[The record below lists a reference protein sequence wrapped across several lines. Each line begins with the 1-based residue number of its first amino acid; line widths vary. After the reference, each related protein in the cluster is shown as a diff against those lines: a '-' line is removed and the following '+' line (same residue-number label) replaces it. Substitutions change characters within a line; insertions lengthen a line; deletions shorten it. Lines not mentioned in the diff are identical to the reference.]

1 MECRSNLGYKMI
13 IKHLELIAIMAL
25 TFKLVSFPLKTVI
38 AASASLSLFIS
49 SPPHVFSKIKVKHLQ
64 THHNPHVPWDI
75 TAHSLLQQ

>member
-38 AASASLSLFIS
+38 AASTSLSLFIS
-49 SPPHVFSKIKVKHLQ
+49 SPPHVFF
-64 THHNPHVPWDI
+64 
-75 TAHSLLQQ
+75 